1 MKIKS
6 LIRQI
11 IQEQLLTEMLKSAK
25 LRELTKFFPK
35 NTSWRGIS
43 MKFNI
48 AIDQVTDDQVQ
59 IVDGPTAKKLLSN
72 NDNLLAFFIY
82 AGENKYL
89 PKGLMGIRLGKKFV
103 GLRNWSQGRDASDKD
118 SASIRGYRTKGGW
131 ANIDSGIRQTTG
143 SSANIMRYG
152 KPSGGGYF
160 TAGDYWQPYVKVYII
175 DTAELGGVTKDLR
188 TQRDSNREFFKTNR
202 EILDLN
208 KLRYKKALAV
218 LRSTREPELIKTYQD
233 MLKNINVQVTAAVQ
247 IVLTNP
253 AKFRFGDYVDDVQ
266 RYNKN
271 TYTTSLLK
279 LVTIAYDSVDD
290 VVKEFKSGNSNW
302 QDAYANQRFQD
313 AHLKIMK
320 IVNRIK
326 SQA

>member
-82 AGENKYL
+82 AGEDKYF

-103 GLRNWSQGRDASDKD
+103 GIRNWSQGRDASDKD
-118 SASIRGYRTKGGW
+118 SASIRGYRAKGGW
-131 ANIDSGIRQTTG
+131 ADTDSGIRKTTG
-143 SSANIMRYG
+143 SSATIMRYG
-152 KPSGGGYF
+152 KPYGGGYF
-160 TAGDYWQPYVKVYII
+160 SAGDYWQPDVKVYII

-188 TQRDSNREFFKTNR
+188 AQRNSNREFFKTNH

-218 LRSTREPELIKTYQD
+218 LRSTQEPELIKKYQD
-233 MLKNINVQVTAAVQ
+233 MLKTMNTRVSSAVQ
-247 IVLTNP
+247 IVLANP
-253 AKFRFGDYVDDVQ
+253 IKFRYGGEIDYVQ
-266 RYNKN
+266 SSGNRN
-271 TYTTSLLK
+271 YTTSLLK

-290 VVKEFKSGNSNW
+290 VVKAFKSGNSKW
-302 QDAYANQRFQD
+302 QDEYANQRFQD
-313 AHLKIMK
+313 AYLKIMK
-320 IVNRIK
+320 IVKNIESK
-326 SQA
+326 A